1 MQQLTE
7 EREELH
13 QSLPYMHFV
22 AQQQTD
28 RMVKYN

>member
-22 AQQQTD
+22 AQQTD
-28 RMVKYN
+28 HMVKYN